1 MLSIEE
7 KISMGKTIVNQLADS
22 KGVDVDQLMIPAIM
36 YLAINGESKDALVEI
51 IGLGVNESVVD
62 GIKDN
67 LLKNFENADSGAWA
81 SVGSYKELMKVF
93 GKLTNIGGK
102 SSSAKSMTM
111 QPFNVLLGEAMI
123 KAGNEI
129 IMHPELLKPKEDR

>member
-36 YLAINGESKDALVEI
+36 YLAINGESQDALVEI
-51 IGLGVNESVVD
+51 IGLGVNESIVD

-67 LLKNFENADSGAWA
+67 LLSNFANTDSGTWA

-102 SSSAKSMTM
+102 GSSAKSMTI
-111 QPFNVLLGEAMI
+111 QPFNVLLGEAMV